1 MFATTFGAE
10 LAMGNRFEEEGK
22 ASLERT
28 HQFSMAIVDSIALCS
43 TMRAGITLNDQA
55 EAYSVVTGMQMDVDK
70 LNEAAERIINLER
83 MYNVRLGYNR
93 ENDTLPKKFLNV
105 AMPKGES
112 KGQTV
117 NLSSMLDEYYEVMGW
132 TIDGIPTKEK
142 LHQLELNRFIDGI

>member
-1 MFATTFGAE
+1 
-10 LAMGNRFEEEGK
+10 
-22 ASLERT
+22 
-28 HQFSMAIVDSIALCS
+28 MAIVDSIALCS

-55 EAYSVVTGMQMDVDK
+55 EAYSVVTRMQMDIDK

-83 MYNVRLGYNR
+83 MYNVLIGYNR
-93 ENDTLPKKFLNV
+93 ENDTLPSKFLNV

-117 NLSSMLDEYYEVMGW
+117 NLSLMLDEYYDVMGW